1 MFMRLIVNNPMP
13 PRSAI
18 GALVFGLLL
27 SLQIRPTS
35 AQDLK
40 ALNHKVWVSEMVLA
54 RSVRDPA
61 AHARLAEAY
70 LSRARLLGDWADI
83 ERAEKTL
90 AQARQLNP
98 QHPEVLLVE
107 ADLHRY
113 QHHFRESLH
122 AANQL
127 VQISPTDPR
136 GYGVAGD
143 AALEIG
149 DLVSAQKMYEEMVA
163 LGRDFAS
170 LSRLSHLHEARGDN
184 EKAAALMQE
193 AIALIGAGVDSTAT
207 RRWAKVLVAS
217 LEMKQGRLE
226 RAEEILKA
234 VLAEQPDDDFA
245 LEHLGETYG
254 LLGRYSE
261 SDSIYARAFSL
272 RLEPAYAIAWAEIK
286 RSLGQQAFAD
296 TLDQIAERAL
306 SIHVRIG
313 RVAYLR
319 ELATF
324 YLQRGKNLQEAL
336 RLAIQDTTIRQDT
349 RAFEIL
355 AWALHRNGQHKAAGK
370 VIERALARPD
380 AEAMTYYRAGIIA
393 MKLGKKARAKSFLQ
407 RSLHMN
413 PDFSRPEADEA
424 RALLKKL

>member
-1 MFMRLIVNNPMP
+1 MRLIANNPIP
-13 PRSAI
+13 PGSVI
-18 GALVFGLLL
+18 GALVFGLIL

-54 RSVRDPA
+54 RSGTDPS

-70 LSRARLLGDWADI
+70 LSRARLLGDWTDI

-90 AQARQLNP
+90 APARELDP
-98 QHPEVLLVE
+98 DHPEVLLIE
-107 ADLHRY
+107 AALHLY
-113 QHHFRESLH
+113 QHHFRESLK
-122 AANQL
+122 AANRLIQ
-127 VQISPTDPR
+127 VDHTDPR
-136 GYGVAGD
+136 GYGAAGD
-143 AALEIG
+143 ASLEIG
-149 DLVSAQKMYEEMVA
+149 ELATAQKMYEQMLA
-163 LGRDFAS
+163 LRRDFTS
-170 LSRLSHLHEARGDN
+170 LSRLSHLYEARGDN
-184 EKAAALMQE
+184 EKAAMLLQE

-207 RRWAKVLVAS
+207 RRWAKVIVAS
-217 LEMKQGRLE
+217 LEMKQRRLE

-261 SDSIYARAFSL
+261 ADSLYARAFNL
-272 RLEPAYAIAWAEIK
+272 RLEPAYAIAWAKIK

-296 TLDQIAERAL
+296 TLDQVAERAL
-306 SIHVRIG
+306 SSHVKIG

-336 RLAIQDTTIRQDT
+336 KLAVQDTTIRQDT

-393 MKLGKKARAKSFLQ
+393 MKLGKKERANSFLQ
-407 RSLHMN
+407 RSLQMN

-424 RALLKKL
+424 RALLKKF